1 MIMYDAEPL
10 DILKP
15 IDVQEVELSSSD
27 LESIAIIYDKIRQI
41 HKQFMIQNYLK
52 ESKQE
57 ESATNP
63 Y

>member
-10 DILKP
+10 DILRP

-57 ESATNP
+57 
-63 Y
+63 